1 MAISTNSEMRD
12 KIRQIIDRED
22 TAYFSDTQIDEYVEM
37 ATDEFL
43 QQYYS
48 IFEANQDARDKLDS
62 LVITVDATSNS
73 NTEDWFISTSSLS
86 TSGQIFYQGNYLL
99 STTPTDLNYYRLLSA
114 RLKNLPSTSIKII
127 QLSDYTAY
135 TNDPFNVADANNPV
149 LFQEGG
155 KLNILGILPSTEV
168 DLTFLMYTT
177 NFLRLSYHTY
187 EEISQIASRKILQT
201 LGDPRYPLMQAE
213 VLERN
218 RVLGGK

>member
-62 LVITVDATSNS
+62 LVTTAGFTSNS
-73 NTEDWFISTSSLS
+73 TENNWSIPTSFLS
-86 TSGQIFYQGNYLL
+86 VSGQSAYQGDYSL
-99 STTPTDLNYYRLLSA
+99 STTPTDLKYYRLLSA
-114 RLKNLPSTSIKII
+114 RLKNSPSTSIKII

-155 KLNILGILPSTEV
+155 KLNILGITLSTQV